1 MTDSPLHIS
10 FVWHMHQ
17 PYYKDPSTN
26 IYRLPWVRLHGTK
39 DYLDM
44 LEILKDFPAIKQNF
58 NLVPSLLEQLNDYT
72 ENNAKDSYLEVTG
85 KKASDLTPDDKI
97 FILENFF
104 LAQWE
109 NMIRPFPRYFEL
121 LLKRGTHFI
130 KSDLV
135 RTIKYFMEADFLDL
149 QVLFNLCWIDPFFRQ
164 SDPFLKMLVVKG
176 RNYTEDE
183 KSLLIEKQME
193 ILKRIIPAY
202 REMASTGQVELSLSP
217 FYHPITPLLCDTD
230 IARVAMPGVNLP
242 RHKFS
247 YPEDARKQIEMGI
260 TYFEKVFNYRPA
272 GMWPSEGSVS
282 EQALRI
288 FSSFG
293 IQWVATDEGILAH
306 SLRKG
311 LRDSSG
317 NLTDPQALY
326 RPYRFEDMSIVF
338 RDHTLS
344 DLIGFVYSQW
354 DPRKAAEDLT
364 AKLLHIR
371 NSMPMDK
378 PRLVSIILDGENAWE
393 HYKNDGRDFF
403 LYLYEGLSREERL
416 KTTTVSEFI
425 THYDIGEKL
434 EYLYPGSWINSNFGI
449 WLGHEE
455 DNLSWDYLADAREK
469 LECFQREH
477 PGRDLDK
484 AWKSIYIAEGSDW
497 NWWYGDEH
505 TTDTQEEFDELFR
518 LNLMQVYR
526 EIGKEIPAE
535 LFVPILKHDRKIA
548 PTLLIR
554 GFIRPDIDGLVT
566 SYYEWYQG
574 AQVDVKKSG
583 GSMHKSESLI
593 TSIYY
598 GFNKDF
604 LFLRLD
610 PKFPFEEFEE
620 GTEFSII
627 TSKPADIKITVP
639 VKGKES
645 KATLFEKAN
654 GDWIAAKELSEVAV
668 LDIFEIGIPFAD
680 LKAKENDEIQL
691 FISIRKDAEEIERS
705 PWRGHLSITVPTPD
719 FEALMWY

>member
-1 MTDSPLHIS
+1 MTDNPLYIS

-17 PYYKDPSTN
+17 PYYKDPSTD

-85 KKASDLTPDDKI
+85 KKASDLTPDDKM

-121 LLKRGTHFI
+121 LVKRGTHFI

-164 SDPFLKMLVVKG
+164 SDPFLKMLVKKG
-176 RNYTEDE
+176 RNFTEDE
-183 KSLLIEKQME
+183 KILLIEKQME

-282 EQALRI
+282 EQALKI
-288 FSSFG
+288 ISSFG

-306 SLRKG
+306 SLRKV
-311 LRDSSG
+311 LRDCSG

-425 THYDIGEKL
+425 THYDSGEKL

-455 DNLSWDYLADAREK
+455 DNISWDYLADTRKK
-469 LECFQREH
+469 LEYFQKEN

-548 PTLLIR
+548 PALLIR

-610 PKFPFEEFEE
+610 PKFPFEKFEE

-654 GDWIAAKELSEVAV
+654 DDWIVVKELSEVAV
-668 LDIFEIGIPFAD
+668 LDIFEIGVPFAD
-680 LKAKENDEIQL
+680 LKAKENDEIQI
-691 FISIRKDAEEIERS
+691 FISIRKDDEEIERC